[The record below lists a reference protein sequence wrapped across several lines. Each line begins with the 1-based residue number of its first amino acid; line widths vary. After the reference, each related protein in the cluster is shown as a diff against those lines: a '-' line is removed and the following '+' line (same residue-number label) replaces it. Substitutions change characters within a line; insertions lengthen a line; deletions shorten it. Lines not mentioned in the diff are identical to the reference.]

1 MFEIFSAVG
10 GVLTFVADHRF
21 AALAL
26 LCAAGGLAARAYVP
40 VAGAP
45 IAKACFAA
53 AIGLGCFDGGYSLRA
68 RQDRTAELRAEANAL
83 REDIRAAAEVAESA
97 KRRSETAERLHAAD
111 EQKVRTYE
119 TVLAKR
125 GDCAL
130 SRDDARRLQQLGR

>member
-1 MFEIFSAVG
+1 MFEIFSAIG

-68 RQDRTAELRAEANAL
+68 RQDRSAELHAQVDAL
-83 REDIRAAAEVAESA
+83 REDIRAANEIAASA
-97 KRRSETAERLHAAD
+97 KIRSETAERESAAD
-111 EQKVRTYE
+111 QRRVADYAKN
-119 TVLAKR
+119 LAKR

>member
-1 MFEIFSAVG
+1 MLGLISAIG
-10 GVLTFVADHRF
+10 DALTLVADHRF

-26 LCAAGGLAARAYVP
+26 LCAAGGLAARAYLP

-68 RQDRTAELRAEANAL
+68 RQDRTAELRAEADAL
-83 REDIRAAAEVAESA
+83 REDIRAADEVASA
-97 KRRSETAERLHAAD
+97 AKARIETAERQRDAD
-111 EQKVRTYE
+111 QHKVTSYE
-119 TVLAKR
+119 KALAKR

-130 SRDDARRLQQLGR
+130 SRDDARRLQQFGR